1 MLAFLYLPLPLQWPA
16 PLCCFLDFECSP
28 QPRKTTMLKY
38 DKPLLTV
45 PYHQPPRQYSLPPPP
60 ADRPSPNWANH
71 AAVKRRISF
80 HPTDTVFRKSIALTQ
95 LQFWTESRMKPPRT
109 ISGRRVGSRF
119 SINLAKIV
127 VFRAGSAF
135 GDSDPSGCEGY
146 CHATGSTLNLK
157 DSRHGH
163 LNQNHLF
170 SVYFP
175 VNIVK

>member
-1 MLAFLYLPLPLQWPA
+1 MLFCRTQYPVCILRRTDKTWPEHRTLMLAFLYLPLPLQWPA
-16 PLCCFLDFECSP
+16 PLCCFLDSECSP

-38 DKPLLTV
+38 DKPLLAF
-45 PYHQPPRQYSLPPPP
+45 PYHQP
-60 ADRPSPNWANH
+60 A

-109 ISGRRVGSRF
+109 ISGRRVGSTF

-146 CHATGSTLNLK
+146 CHATGSSFKLERQPTWP
-157 DSRHGH
+157 S
-163 LNQNHLF
+163 
-170 SVYFP
+170 
-175 VNIVK
+175 